1 MNKTLDEIIAKHFP
15 DGIPSKLNSFVN
27 ELNKA
32 FNHADKEKNQ
42 LQEKNFF
49 HSFFNLPL
57 IGIAITDSHYRWV
70 AINDKLSSLLG
81 YDKEE
86 LIELGWDEIAV
97 EEDREFHEK
106 QLLKKVA
113 SGEMDGTTIEKRYK
127 KKNGQILYVSITS
140 SCSRKSTGEVD
151 YFISII
157 EDITYKIKIE
167 NQLEK
172 MMKKLENMNVEL
184 EKKVKEEV
192 EKSRTK
198 DLMLAQQSKHTAIGE
213 MIGNI
218 AHQWRQP
225 LNAVGLIIQNLED
238 AYEYD
243 ELNAEYLRQKVQKSM
258 ELITFMSNTIDDFR
272 NFFRMDKS
280 KEKFNIKDIVLKAIS
295 FVEAS
300 FSNHNIKIH
309 AEKLEDITVHGY
321 PNGYAQVVLNLLN
334 NAKDALLDSNQKN
347 PQIDIEL
354 KSNNNLSVLKISD
367 NGKGIP
373 KEKAGKIFE
382 PYFTTKSTGQGT
394 GVGLYMSKSIIEQN
408 MNGKLYLDSNEEK
421 TTFVIE
427 L

>member
-1 MNKTLDEIIAKHFP
+1 MNKTLNKIIAKHFP
-15 DGIPSKLNSFVN
+15 DGIPNKLNSFTN

-32 FNHADKEKNQ
+32 FNQVDKEKSQ
-42 LQEKNFF
+42 LKEKNFF

-57 IGIAITDSHYRWV
+57 IGIAITDSNYRWV
-70 AINDKLSSLLG
+70 AVNDKLSNLLG

-86 LIELGWDEIAV
+86 LIDLGWDEIAV
-97 EEDREFHEK
+97 EEDKEFHEK

-140 SCSRKSTGEVD
+140 SCSRNSTGEVE

-157 EDITYKIKIE
+157 EDITYKVKIE

-243 ELNAEYLRQKVQKSM
+243 ELNAEYLKKKVRKSM

-272 NFFRMDKS
+272 NFFRMDKA
-280 KEKFNIKDIVLKAIS
+280 KENFNIKDIVLKAIS

-300 FSNHNIKIH
+300 FGNHNIKIH
-309 AEKLEDITVHGY
+309 VVKLQDVIVHGY

-334 NAKDALLDSNQKN
+334 NAKDALLESSQEN
-347 PQIDIEL
+347 PQIDVEL
-354 KSNNNLSVLKISD
+354 ESKNGLSVLKISD

-408 MNGKLYLDSNEEK
+408 MNGKLYLDTKVER